1 MRARK
6 SIYNVI
12 FGIISQIIIIALGI
26 IVPRV
31 TLTNYG
37 SDVNGYTSTVRQIF
51 TYMALLEAGIGQ
63 STLNSLYEPVA
74 RSDRG
79 KISSLLTASLKYY
92 RKITK
97 GYFGLV
103 LVMSFALPFALNTDI
118 NPLTA
123 GFVVFFEG
131 LSAVIGFYYLEAW
144 KQLLSADGRYYVT
157 QNLSM
162 MGTVLVYG
170 MKIVLSCMG
179 VNIAVI
185 QAGNFVVS
193 LVQMV
198 AYKIY
203 CRKKYYWIDF
213 SAEPDNSAL
222 KDRYSFMASQAAA
235 TVFSSTDMIVL
246 SVFSGTLMASVYSV
260 YNLIYSNLNNLLNAI
275 YFGLIFILGQTWKA
289 DKEKYPRL
297 HDAFD
302 GMSMWMITATM
313 SVAYILT
320 MPFVTIYTSGIEDVN
335 YIYSSL
341 PFLFALVQ
349 LLSWSRY
356 VSGNLVTLAGYAKQV
371 SKISLLEAA
380 INLILSIVLVGRF
393 GIVGALF
400 ATVIALPV
408 KVIYC
413 LYVGNRKVMQRS
425 LVNSLKILI
434 VNYILFGLAV
444 LFQAKMDLG
453 IQGIADFLKAGV
465 MISAVIYPLYFIVNI
480 VTNAAM
486 RMYVVQICKKFIGRM
501 GGKKIEQKL

>member
-1 MRARK
+1 M
-6 SIYNVI
+6 
-12 FGIISQIIIIALGI
+12 
-26 IVPRV
+26 
-31 TLTNYG
+31 
-37 SDVNGYTSTVRQIF
+37 
-51 TYMALLEAGIGQ
+51 
-63 STLNSLYEPVA
+63 
-74 RSDRG
+74 
-79 KISSLLTASLKYY
+79 
-92 RKITK
+92 
-97 GYFGLV
+97 
-103 LVMSFALPFALNTDI
+103 
-118 NPLTA
+118 
-123 GFVVFFEG
+123 
-131 LSAVIGFYYLEAW
+131 
-144 KQLLSADGRYYVT
+144 
-157 QNLSM
+157 
-162 MGTVLVYG
+162 
-170 MKIVLSCMG
+170 
-179 VNIAVI
+179 
-185 QAGNFVVS
+185 
-193 LVQMV
+193 
-198 AYKIY
+198 
-203 CRKKYYWIDF
+203 
-213 SAEPDNSAL
+213 
-222 KDRYSFMASQAAA
+222 
-235 TVFSSTDMIVL
+235 
-246 SVFSGTLMASVYSV
+246 
-260 YNLIYSNLNNLLNAI
+260 IYSNLNNLLNAI

-501 GGKKIEQKL
+501 GGKKIEQRL